1 MCGEEVTEPQQK
13 IAVTLFM
20 EAARKGLALEMEEDE
35 PNQPGEEED
44 EKENEE
50 APQKKLAKSDI
61 EEDELPF

>member
-1 MCGEEVTEPQQK
+1 
-13 IAVTLFM
+13 M